1 MNIDISS
8 NIKQVKKALTKV
20 EKKLIPAATTYTV
33 NELAFKISRQEMPK
47 RADKVFTG
55 GATGWTKRG
64 FAYKKAKRGQS
75 SSKVFIRDSQ
85 AEYMKYQIDGGTRR
99 PERVAISIPT
109 HKTRKNKYGNV
120 TPGQWNKLITDKKK
134 FFTGKPKG
142 AKHPTNGGIYQRLG
156 KGGKKNYIMRAAYKD
171 SATYKKKFKYFN
183 YAKGYINNPRK
194 GFERTFMVNLGKQL
208 QRMK

>member
-8 NIKQVKKALTKV
+8 NIKQVKKALTKF

-47 RADKVFTG
+47 RADKVFAG

-99 PERVAISIPT
+99 PKGRSILVPNGQA
-109 HKTRKNKYGNV
+109 RKNKYGNL
-120 TPGQWNKLITDKKK
+120 TKGTYQKIATNQGYFSNNDKVYKK
-134 FFTGKPKG
+134 V
-142 AKHPTNGGIYQRLG
+142 
-156 KGGKKNYIMRAAYKD
+156 GKKGKVKVVASHKSKANYKP
-171 SATYKKKFKYFN
+171 KFKYFN